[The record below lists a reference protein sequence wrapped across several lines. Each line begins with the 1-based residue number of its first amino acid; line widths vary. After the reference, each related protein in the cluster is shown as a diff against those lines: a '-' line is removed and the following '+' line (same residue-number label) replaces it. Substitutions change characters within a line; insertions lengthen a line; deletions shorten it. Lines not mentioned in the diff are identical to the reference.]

1 MKQEAYEWIAAFV
14 HAKHQDVRQK
24 EDSFYR
30 QKNDLEISTR
40 ALNEMTAKI
49 AHQLRGHKQDSWE
62 EYWKAWHRYQSDLDN
77 FRRSLDTLYQSQC
90 ILNGQIVMACAII
103 EKDAEI
109 CENTPSS

>member
-40 ALNEMTAKI
+40 
-49 AHQLRGHKQDSWE
+49 
-62 EYWKAWHRYQSDLDN
+62 AWHRYQSDLDN

>member
-30 QKNDLEISTR
+30 SFS
-40 ALNEMTAKI
+40 ALTAI